1 MTNQKTDPKDVVPL
15 AEKVAFGAGNL
26 TNQLL
31 PAALGVFMFFLVV
44 GFGMSP
50 YKAGIL
56 AAIPRFMDAI
66 LDPIMGYISDNTRS
80 KWGRRRPY
88 IFAGAI
94 IVGISFIVMWQLK
107 IPEHGNNHESYNFIY
122 FLLMSVIFY
131 IGYTIFAAPLIGLG
145 YEMTPDYN
153 ERTRLMAISQIMG
166 QIAWMIAP
174 WFWFLI
180 SRPELFSNAPSGVRA
195 LSFWVGGICL
205 IMGILPALVCKE
217 VDLSNLNEKSTLSF
231 SGLLVNIKHFFSDIK
246 KTISNK
252 PFLRL
257 CGATFLVFN
266 GFQIVAQFAFFIV
279 IFYLFK
285 GNQPA
290 AGQWP
295 AWFGT
300 ISALITAFMVIPII
314 TYMSTKIGK
323 RNAFIVS
330 TLISIVGYVL
340 KWWGFH
346 PGNPWLMFMPLP
358 LMSFGIGGLFTLM
371 MSMTADVCDYDELL
385 NGMPRKEAL
394 FGAVYWWM
402 VKLGTSLALFLSG
415 FILSSIGFNQN
426 VQLQAPDTITYLR
439 LADIIIPAISGVLAI
454 IVMWNYDISEKRA
467 REIRTELI
475 ARRSEV
481 MNNSTN

>member
-1 MTNQKTDPKDVVPL
+1 MSQHKTNPKDIVPL
-15 AEKVAFGAGNL
+15 GEKIAFGAGNL

-56 AAIPRFMDAI
+56 AAVPRFMDAI
-66 LDPIMGYISDNTRS
+66 LDPIMGYISDHTRS

-88 IFAGAI
+88 IFGGAI
-94 IVGISFIVMWQLK
+94 VVGISFILMWQLK
-107 IPEHGNNHESYNFIY
+107 LPIAGNNFEAYNFIY

-131 IGYTIFAAPLIGLG
+131 LGYTVFAAPLIGLG

-153 ERTRLMAISQIMG
+153 ERTRLMALSQIMG

-180 SRPELFSNAPSGVRA
+180 SRPELYANPPIGVRSLSVWVGIICLVMGIMPA
-195 LSFWVGGICL
+195 LFCKETDQTHLEGESRLSF
-205 IMGILPALVCKE
+205 K
-217 VDLSNLNEKSTLSF
+217 D
-231 SGLLVNIKHFFSDIK
+231 LLVNIKHFFGDIK
-246 KTISNK
+246 KTLTNK

-279 IFYLFK
+279 IYYLFN

-300 ISALITAFMVIPII
+300 VSALVTAFLVIPVI

-330 TLISIVGYVL
+330 TFISIVGYTL

-371 MSMTADVCDYDELL
+371 MSMTADVCDYDELK
-385 NGMPRKEAL
+385 NGLPRKEAL

-402 VKLGTSLALFLSG
+402 VKLGTSLALFFSG
-415 FILSSIGFNQN
+415 VILSAVGFDQN
-426 VQLQAPDTITYLR
+426 VQAQTVHTITYLR
-439 LADIIIPAISGVLAI
+439 LADIIIPSLAGI
-454 IVMWNYDISEKRA
+454 LAVMIMWNYNISEKRA
-467 REIRTELI
+467 KEIRAELV
-475 ARRSEV
+475 ARRGEL
-481 MNNSTN
+481 

>member
-1 MTNQKTDPKDVVPL
+1 MTDQKTNPKDIVPIG
-15 AEKVAFGAGNL
+15 EKIAFGAGNL

-56 AAIPRFMDAI
+56 AAIPRFMDAV
-66 LDPIMGYISDNTRS
+66 LDPIMGYISDHTRS

-88 IFAGAI
+88 IFFGAI
-94 IVGISFIVMWQLK
+94 IVGISFILMWQLR
-107 IPEHGNNHESYNFIY
+107 IPEQGNNHESYNFIF

-153 ERTRLMAISQIMG
+153 ERTRLMALSQIMG

-174 WFWFLI
+174 WFWYLI
-180 SRPELFSNAPSGVRA
+180 SRPELFPNAPSGVRGLSIWVGA
-195 LSFWVGGICL
+195 ICLVMGIMPALFCKEKDQTHLQGESRLSFTDL
-205 IMGILPALVCKE
+205 
-217 VDLSNLNEKSTLSF
+217 LSNL
-231 SGLLVNIKHFFSDIK
+231 KHFFGDIK
-246 KTISNK
+246 KTMTNK

-285 GNQPA
+285 GDQPA

-300 ISALITAFMVIPII
+300 VSALITAFLVIPVI

-323 RNAFIVS
+323 KNAFIVS
-330 TLISIVGYVL
+330 TFISIIGYTL

-371 MSMTADVCDYDELL
+371 MSMTADVCDYDELK

-402 VKLGTSLALFLSG
+402 VKLGTSLALFFSG
-415 FILSSIGFNQN
+415 VILSAVGFNQD
-426 VQLQAPDTITYLR
+426 VQVQSSDTITYLR
-439 LADIIIPAISGVLAI
+439 LADIIIPSLAGI
-454 IVMWNYDISEKRA
+454 LAVWVMWNYNISEKRA
-467 REIRTELI
+467 KEIRTELV
-475 ARRSEV
+475 RRRGEL
-481 MNNSTN
+481 

>member
-1 MTNQKTDPKDVVPL
+1 MEHKKTPIEDIVPL
-15 AEKVAFGAGNL
+15 GQKIAFGAGNL

-80 KWGRRRPY
+80 KWGRRKPY
-88 IFAGAI
+88 IFGGGI
-94 IVGISFIVMWQLK
+94 VVGIAFILMWQLRL
-107 IPEHGNNHESYNFIY
+107 PEAGNNHESYNFLY
-122 FLLMSVIFY
+122 FLLMSIIFY
-131 IGYTIFAAPLIGLG
+131 LGYTVFAAPLIGLG

-153 ERTRLMAISQIMG
+153 ERTRLMAISQFMG

-180 SRPELFSNAPSGVRA
+180 SRPELFPSAPHGVRS
-195 LSFWVGGICL
+195 LSIWVGILCL
-205 IMGILPALVCKE
+205 IMGVMPALFCKE
-217 VDLSNLNEKSTLSF
+217 IDQANLQGQTQLSF
-231 SGLLVNIKHFFSDIK
+231 KGIIANIKSFLRDIK
-246 KTISNK
+246 NTITNK

-300 ISALITAFMVIPII
+300 VSAMMTAFLVIPII
-314 TYMSTKIGK
+314 THMSTKIGK
-323 RNAFIVS
+323 KNAFIIS

-346 PGNPWLMFMPLP
+346 PGLPWMMFLPLP

-415 FILSSIGFNQN
+415 VILSAIGFNQN
-426 VQLQAPDTITYLR
+426 VEVQNPHTITYLR
-439 LADIIIPAISGVLAI
+439 LADIIIPSLAGIFAI
-454 IVMWNYDISEKRA
+454 IIMWNYDITEKKA
-467 REIRTELI
+467 REIREELV
-475 ARRSEV
+475 RRRGKF
-481 MNNSTN
+481 

>member
-1 MTNQKTDPKDVVPL
+1 MANHKTNPKDIVPL
-15 AEKVAFGAGNL
+15 GQKIAFGAGNL

-56 AAIPRFMDAI
+56 AAIPRFIDAI

-80 KWGRRRPY
+80 KWGRRKPY
-88 IFAGAI
+88 IFGGAI
-94 IVGISFIVMWQLK
+94 VTGIAFILMWQLK
-107 IPEHGNNHESYNFIY
+107 IPEAGNNHETYNFLY
-122 FLLMSVIFY
+122 FLVMSVLFY
-131 IGYTIFAAPLIGLG
+131 LGYTVFAAPLIGLG

-153 ERTRLMAISQIMG
+153 ERTRLMAMSQIMG

-180 SRPELFSNAPSGVRA
+180 SRPELFPNAPTGVRH
-195 LSFWVGGICL
+195 LSVWVGITCL
-205 IMGILPALVCKE
+205 VMGIMPALFCKE
-217 VDLSNLNEKSTLSF
+217 VDQSNLHGQTKLSF
-231 SGLLVNIKHFFSDIK
+231 TGLLTNIRSFFKDIA
-246 KTISNK
+246 KTITNK

-266 GFQIVAQFAFFIV
+266 GFQIVAQFSFFII
-279 IFYLFK
+279 IFYLYN
-285 GNQPA
+285 GDQPA

-300 ISALITAFMVIPII
+300 VSALTTAILVIPII
-314 TYMSTKIGK
+314 TYMASKMGK

-330 TLISIVGYVL
+330 TLISVFGYAL
-340 KWWGFH
+340 KWWGFS
-346 PGNPWLMFMPLP
+346 PGNPWLMFLPIP

-371 MSMTADVCDYDELL
+371 MSMTADVCDYDELK

-402 VKLGTSLALFLSG
+402 VKLGQSLALYLSG
-415 FILSSIGFNQN
+415 LILSMIGFNQN
-426 VQLQAPDTITYLR
+426 IKAQSASTITSLR
-439 LADIIIPAISGVLAI
+439 LADIIVPSLTGLLAI
-454 IVMWNYDISEKRA
+454 LVMWGYNISEKRA
-467 REIRTELI
+467 KEIREELVK
-475 ARRSEV
+475 RRGEL
-481 MNNSTN
+481 

>member
-1 MTNQKTDPKDVVPL
+1 MAEQKTNPRDIVPIG
-15 AEKVAFGAGNL
+15 EKIAFGAGNL

-56 AAIPRFMDAI
+56 AAVPRFMDAI
-66 LDPIMGYISDNTRS
+66 LDPIMGYISDHTRS

-88 IFAGAI
+88 IFGGAI
-94 IVGISFIVMWQLK
+94 ILGISFILMWQLK
-107 IPEHGNNHESYNFIY
+107 IPDAGNNHESYNFIY

-131 IGYTIFAAPLIGLG
+131 LGYTIFAAPLIGLG

-153 ERTRLMAISQIMG
+153 ERTRLMALSQIMG
-166 QIAWMIAP
+166 QIAWMVAP
-174 WFWFLI
+174 WFWYLI
-180 SRPELFSNAPSGVRA
+180 SRPELFPNAPSGVRG

-205 IMGILPALVCKE
+205 IMGIMPAIFCKE
-217 VDLSNLNEKSTLSF
+217 KDQAHLQGESRLSF
-231 SGLLVNIKHFFSDIK
+231 KDLISNIKHFFGDIK

-279 IFYLFK
+279 IFYLFN
-285 GNQPA
+285 GDQPA

-300 ISALITAFMVIPII
+300 VSALITAFLVIPVI

-323 RNAFIVS
+323 KNAFIVS
-330 TLISIVGYVL
+330 TFISIVGYAL
-340 KWWGFH
+340 KWWGFD

-371 MSMTADVCDYDELL
+371 MSMTADVCDYDELK

-402 VKLGTSLALFLSG
+402 VKLGTSLALFTSG
-415 FILSSIGFNQN
+415 VILSAIGFNQD
-426 VQLQAPDTITYLR
+426 VQVQEGKTITYLR
-439 LADIIIPAISGVLAI
+439 LADIIIPSVAGLLAVL
-454 IVMWNYDISEKRA
+454 VMWNYNISEKRA
-467 REIRTELI
+467 REIRAELV
-475 ARRSEV
+475 RRRGEL
-481 MNNSTN
+481 

>member
-1 MTNQKTDPKDVVPL
+1 MADHKTNPKDIVPIV
-15 AEKVAFGAGNL
+15 EKIAFGAGNL

-66 LDPIMGYISDNTRS
+66 LDPIMGYISDHTRS

-88 IFAGAI
+88 IFGGAI
-94 IVGISFIVMWQLK
+94 VVGISFILMWQLK
-107 IPEHGNNHESYNFIY
+107 IPVDGNNYETYNFIY

-131 IGYTIFAAPLIGLG
+131 LGYTVFAAPLIGLG

-153 ERTRLMAISQIMG
+153 ERTRLMALSQIMG

-174 WFWFLI
+174 WFWYLI
-180 SRPELFSNAPSGVRA
+180 SRPELFPSAPYGVRN

-205 IMGILPALVCKE
+205 LMGIMPALFCKE
-217 VDLSNLNEKSTLSF
+217 KDQTHLEGESRLSF
-231 SGLLVNIKHFFSDIK
+231 KDLVSNMKHFFGDIK
-246 KTISNK
+246 KTLTNK

-266 GFQIVAQFAFFIV
+266 GFQIVAQFSFFIV
-279 IFYLFK
+279 IYYLFN

-300 ISALITAFMVIPII
+300 VSALITAFLVIPVI
-314 TYMSTKIGK
+314 TFMSSKIGK
-323 RNAFIVS
+323 KNAFIVS
-330 TLISIVGYVL
+330 TFISIIGYAL

-371 MSMTADVCDYDELL
+371 MSMTADVCDYDELKHGL
-385 NGMPRKEAL
+385 PRKEAL

-402 VKLGTSLALFLSG
+402 VKLGTSLALFFSG
-415 FILSSIGFNQN
+415 VILSVVGFNQD
-426 VQLQAPDTITYLR
+426 VQVQSHHAITYLR
-439 LADIIIPAISGVLAI
+439 LADITIPSLAGILAVL
-454 IVMWNYDISEKRA
+454 VMWNYNISEKRA
-467 REIRTELI
+467 KEIRAELV
-475 ARRSEV
+475 ARRGEL
-481 MNNSTN
+481 

>member
-1 MTNQKTDPKDVVPL
+1 MLQRKTNAKDVVPIGQKL
-15 AEKVAFGAGNL
+15 AFGAGNL

-56 AAIPRFMDAI
+56 AAIPRFIDAI
-66 LDPIMGYISDNTRS
+66 LDPIMGFISDNTRS
-80 KWGRRRPY
+80 RWGRRKPY
-88 IFAGAI
+88 IFGGAI
-94 IVGISFIVMWQLK
+94 VTGIAFILMWQLK
-107 IPEHGNNHESYNFIY
+107 MPEPGNNHEAYNFIY
-122 FLLMSVIFY
+122 FLVMSVIFY
-131 IGYTIFAAPLIGLG
+131 LGYTVFAAPLIGLG

-153 ERTRLMAISQIMG
+153 ERTRLMAMSQIMG

-180 SRPELFSNAPSGVRA
+180 SRPELFPNAPSGVRH
-195 LSFWVGGICL
+195 LSVWVGILCVV
-205 IMGILPALVCKE
+205 MGILPAIFCKE
-217 VDLSNLNEKSTLSF
+217 IDQSNLQGQTRLSF
-231 SGLLVNIKHFFSDIK
+231 GSIFSNLKHFLRDIK
-246 KTISNK
+246 KTVTNK

-257 CGATFLVFN
+257 CGATFFVFN
-266 GFQIVAQFAFFIV
+266 GFQIVAQFAFFII
-279 IFYLFK
+279 IFYLYN
-285 GNQPA
+285 GDQQA

-300 ISALITAFMVIPII
+300 ASAVATAFMVIPII
-314 TYMSTKIGK
+314 TWMSGKIGK

-330 TLISIVGYVL
+330 TFISIIGYAL

-346 PGNPWLMFMPLP
+346 PGNPWLMLVPIP

-371 MSMTADVCDYDELL
+371 MSMTADVCDYDELK

-415 FILSSIGFNQN
+415 VILSSVGFDQN
-426 VQLQAPDTITYLR
+426 AKLQTPGAINALR
-439 LADIIIPAISGVLAI
+439 LADIIVPSAAGLLAVL
-454 IVMWNYDISEKRA
+454 VMWGYDISEKRA
-467 REIRTELI
+467 VEIREELV
-475 ARRSEV
+475 RRRGEL
-481 MNNSTN
+481 

>member
-1 MTNQKTDPKDVVPL
+1 MAHQKTNPKDVVPMVQ
-15 AEKVAFGAGNL
+15 KIAFGAGNL

-80 KWGRRRPY
+80 KWGRRKPY
-88 IFAGAI
+88 IFGGAI
-94 IVGISFIVMWQLK
+94 IVGITFILMWQLK
-107 IPEHGNNHESYNFIY
+107 IPVAGNNFEAYNFTY
-122 FLLMSVIFY
+122 FLIMSVFFY
-131 IGYTIFAAPLIGLG
+131 LGYTVFAAPLIGLG

-153 ERTRLMAISQIMG
+153 ERTRLMAMSQIMG

-180 SRPELFSNAPSGVRA
+180 SRPELFPDAPTGVRS

-205 IMGILPALVCKE
+205 VMGIMPALFCKE
-217 VDLSNLNEKSTLSF
+217 IDQTNLEGQTKLSF
-231 SGLLVNIKHFFSDIK
+231 KGIIGNMKHFFGDFK
-246 KTISNK
+246 KTLSNK

-266 GFQIVAQFAFFIV
+266 GFQIVAQFSFFI
-279 IFYLFK
+279 IIYYLYN
-285 GNQPA
+285 GNQAA

-300 ISALITAFMVIPII
+300 VSALITAFLVIPVI

-330 TLISIVGYVL
+330 TIISVIGYSL

-371 MSMTADVCDYDELL
+371 MSMTADVCDYDELK
-385 NGMPRKEAL
+385 NGAPRKEAL

-415 FILSSIGFNQN
+415 VILSAVGFDQN
-426 VQLQAPDTITYLR
+426 VQVQTVRSITYLR
-439 LADIIIPAISGVLAI
+439 LADIIIPSAVGILAI
-454 IVMWNYDISEKRA
+454 LVMWNYNISEKRA
-467 REIRTELI
+467 NEMREELV
-475 ARRSEV
+475 RRRGEL
-481 MNNSTN
+481 

>member
-1 MTNQKTDPKDVVPL
+1 MTDHKINPKDIVPL
-15 AEKVAFGAGNL
+15 GEKIAFGAGNL

-80 KWGRRRPY
+80 RWGRRRPY
-88 IFAGAI
+88 IFGGAI
-94 IVGISFIVMWQLK
+94 IVGISFILMWQLK
-107 IPEHGNNHESYNFIY
+107 IPDAGNNYEAYNFLY
-122 FLLMSVIFY
+122 FLAMSVIFY
-131 IGYTIFAAPLIGLG
+131 LGYTVFAAPLIGLG

-153 ERTRLMAISQIMG
+153 ERTRLMALSQIMG

-174 WFWFLI
+174 WFWYLI
-180 SRPELFSNAPSGVRA
+180 SRPELFPNAPTGVRS

-205 IMGILPALVCKE
+205 IMGIMPALFCKE
-217 VDLSNLNEKSTLSF
+217 IDQTHLHGQSKLSF
-231 SGLLVNIKHFFSDIK
+231 KDLFSNVKHFFADIK
-246 KTISNK
+246 KTITNK

-266 GFQIVAQFAFFIV
+266 GFQIVAQFSFFIV
-279 IFYLFK
+279 IYYLFN

-300 ISALITAFMVIPII
+300 VSALITAFLVIPVI
-314 TYMSTKIGK
+314 TFMSSKIGK

-330 TLISIVGYVL
+330 TVISIVGYTL
-340 KWWGFH
+340 KWWGFN
-346 PGNPWLMFMPLP
+346 PGNPWLMFLPLP

-371 MSMTADVCDYDELL
+371 MSMTADVCDYDELK

-415 FILSSIGFNQN
+415 VILSSIGFNQD
-426 VQLQAPDTITYLR
+426 VQVQSHNTITYLR
-439 LADIIIPAISGVLAI
+439 LADIIIPSLAGI
-454 IVMWNYDISEKRA
+454 LAVIVMWNYNISEKRA
-467 REIRTELI
+467 KEIRAELV
-475 ARRSEV
+475 ARRGELG
-481 MNNSTN
+481 

>member
-1 MTNQKTDPKDVVPL
+1 MEHFKTNPGDVVPIGQ
-15 AEKVAFGAGNL
+15 KMAFGAGNL
-26 TNQLL
+26 ANQLL

-88 IFAGAI
+88 IFGGAI
-94 IVGISFIVMWQLK
+94 IVGISFMLMWQLK
-107 IPEHGNNHESYNFIY
+107 LPEQGNNHETYNFIY

-131 IGYTIFAAPLIGLG
+131 LGYTIFAAPLIGLG
-145 YEMTPDYN
+145 YEMTPDYH

-180 SRPELFSNAPSGVRA
+180 SRPELFPNAPSGVRS
-195 LSFWVGGICL
+195 LSFLVGGICL
-205 IMGILPALVCKE
+205 VMGIMPALFCKE
-217 VDLSNLNEKSTLSF
+217 IDQTHLKGQSKLSLKDLVSNL
-231 SGLLVNIKHFFSDIK
+231 KHFFSDIK
-246 KTISNK
+246 KTINNK

-285 GNQPA
+285 GDQPA

-300 ISALITAFMVIPII
+300 VSALITAFLVIPVI
-314 TYMSTKIGK
+314 TFMSSKIGK
-323 RNAFIVS
+323 RKAFIIS
-330 TLISIVGYVL
+330 TLISIVGYTL

-371 MSMTADVCDYDELL
+371 MSMTADVCDYDELK

-415 FILSSIGFNQN
+415 VILSAVGFNQN
-426 VQLQAPDTITYLR
+426 VQEQSSNTITYLR
-439 LADIIIPAISGVLAI
+439 LADIIIPSVAGILAI
-454 IVMWNYDISEKRA
+454 LIMWKYDITEAKA
-467 REIRTELI
+467 HEIRKTLVERRGEL
-475 ARRSEV
+475 
-481 MNNSTN
+481 

>member
-1 MTNQKTDPKDVVPL
+1 MTNQTIPAKHKVPL
-15 AEKVAFGAGNL
+15 GEKMAFGAGNL

-66 LDPIMGYISDNTRS
+66 LDPIMGFISDNTRS

-88 IFAGAI
+88 IFGGAI
-94 IVGISFIVMWQLK
+94 VTGISFILMWQLK
-107 IPEHGNNHESYNFIY
+107 IPVEGNSYETYNFIY
-122 FLLMSVIFY
+122 FLLMSVVFY
-131 IGYTIFAAPLIGLG
+131 LGYTIFAAPLIGLG

-153 ERTRLMAISQIMG
+153 ERTRLMALSQIMG

-180 SRPELFSNAPSGVRA
+180 SRPELFPSAPAGVRS
-195 LSFWVGGICL
+195 LSIWVGGICL
-205 IMGILPALVCKE
+205 VMGVLPAFFCKE
-217 VDLSNLNEKSTLSF
+217 IDQTNLHGQTNLSMKELMN
-231 SGLLVNIKHFFSDIK
+231 NIKQFWTDIR
-246 KTISNK
+246 KTIANK

-266 GFQIVAQFAFFIV
+266 GFQIVAQFAFFI
-279 IFYLFK
+279 IIYYLFN
-285 GNQPA
+285 GDQQA

-300 ISALITAFMVIPII
+300 VSALVTAVLVIPVI
-314 TYMSTKIGK
+314 TFMSSKIGK

-330 TLISIVGYVL
+330 TLISIIGYAL
-340 KWWGFH
+340 KWWGFE
-346 PGNPWLMFMPLP
+346 PGNPWWMFMPIP

-371 MSMTADVCDYDELL
+371 MSMTADVCDYDELI

-402 VKLGTSLALFLSG
+402 VKLGTSVALFLSG
-415 FILSSIGFNQN
+415 VILSAVGFNQD
-426 VQLQAPDTITYLR
+426 QQTQSDSTIFYLR
-439 LADIIIPAISGVLAI
+439 LADIIIPAAAGVLAI
-454 IVMWNYDISEKRA
+454 LVMWGYNIGEKRA
-467 REIRTELI
+467 GEIREELVK
-475 ARRSEV
+475 RRGEL
-481 MNNSTN
+481 

>member
-1 MTNQKTDPKDVVPL
+1 MIHKTNPKDVVPIG
-15 AEKVAFGAGNL
+15 EKIAFGAGNL

-66 LDPIMGYISDNTRS
+66 LDPIMGYISDHTRS

-88 IFAGAI
+88 IFGGAI
-94 IVGISFIVMWQLK
+94 VVGISFILMWQLK
-107 IPEHGNNHESYNFIY
+107 IPIEGNNFENYNFIY
-122 FLLMSVIFY
+122 FLLMSIIFY
-131 IGYTIFAAPLIGLG
+131 LGYTVFAAPLIGLG

-153 ERTRLMAISQIMG
+153 ERTRLMALSQIMG

-174 WFWFLI
+174 WFWYLI
-180 SRPELFSNAPSGVRA
+180 SRPELFPSAPYGVRN

-205 IMGILPALVCKE
+205 VMGIMPALFCKE
-217 VDLSNLNEKSTLSF
+217 EDQTHLQGESRLSF
-231 SGLLVNIKHFFSDIK
+231 KDLVSNMKHFFSDIS
-246 KTISNK
+246 KTVSNK

-279 IFYLFK
+279 IFYLFN

-300 ISALITAFMVIPII
+300 VSALITAFLVIPVI
-314 TYMSTKIGK
+314 TFMSTKIGK
-323 RNAFIVS
+323 KNAFIVS
-330 TLISIVGYVL
+330 TFISIVGYAL

-371 MSMTADVCDYDELL
+371 MSMTADVCDYDELK
-385 NGMPRKEAL
+385 NGLPRKEAL

-402 VKLGTSLALFLSG
+402 VKLGTSLALFFSG
-415 FILSSIGFNQN
+415 VILSAIGFNQDI
-426 VQLQAPDTITYLR
+426 QAQDPHTITYLR
-439 LADIIIPAISGVLAI
+439 LADIIIPSIAGILAVL
-454 IVMWNYDISEKRA
+454 VMWNYNITEKRA
-467 REIRTELI
+467 KEIREELV
-475 ARRSEV
+475 ARRGEI
-481 MNNSTN
+481 

>member
-1 MTNQKTDPKDVVPL
+1 MSQSKTNPKDIVPL
-15 AEKVAFGAGNL
+15 GQQIAFGAGNL

-56 AAIPRFMDAI
+56 AAIPRFIDAI

-80 KWGRRRPY
+80 KWGRRKPY
-88 IFAGAI
+88 IFGGAI
-94 IVGISFIVMWQLK
+94 VTGLAFILMWQLK
-107 IPEHGNNHESYNFIY
+107 IPEAGESHETYNFVY
-122 FLLMSVIFY
+122 FLVMSVVFY
-131 IGYTIFAAPLIGLG
+131 LGYTVFAAPLIGLG

-153 ERTRLMAISQIMG
+153 ERTRLMAMSQIMG

-180 SRPELFSNAPSGVRA
+180 SRPELFPNSPTGVRQLSIWVGLLCLVMGIMPA
-195 LSFWVGGICL
+195 LFCKEIDQSNLHGQTPLSFRGL
-205 IMGILPALVCKE
+205 
-217 VDLSNLNEKSTLSF
+217 LSNIKSF
-231 SGLLVNIKHFFSDIK
+231 INDIS
-246 KTISNK
+246 KTITNK

-266 GFQIVAQFAFFIV
+266 GFQIVAQFAFFII
-279 IFYLFK
+279 IFYMYN
-285 GNQPA
+285 GNQQA

-300 ISALITAFMVIPII
+300 VSALATAVLVIPVI
-314 TYMSTKIGK
+314 TYMSSKMGK

-330 TLISIVGYVL
+330 TLISIVGYTL
-340 KWWGFH
+340 KWWGFS
-346 PGNPWLMFMPLP
+346 PGNPWLMFLPIP

-371 MSMTADVCDYDELL
+371 MSMTADVCDYDELK

-415 FILSSIGFNQN
+415 VILSSVGFDQN
-426 VQLQAPDTITYLR
+426 AQKQAVSTVTSLR
-439 LADIIIPAISGVLAI
+439 LADIIVPSVVGILAI
-454 IVMWNYDISEKRA
+454 AVMWGYDISEQRA
-467 REIRTELI
+467 KEIRDELV
-475 ARRSEV
+475 RRRGEL
-481 MNNSTN
+481 

>member
-1 MTNQKTDPKDVVPL
+1 MTKSKTDPKDIVPIGQ
-15 AEKVAFGAGNL
+15 KIAFGAGNL

-56 AAIPRFMDAI
+56 AAIPRFIDAI

-80 KWGRRRPY
+80 KWGRRKPY
-88 IFAGAI
+88 IFGGAI
-94 IVGISFIVMWQLK
+94 ITGLSFILMWQLK
-107 IPEHGNNHESYNFIY
+107 IPVEGNNNETYNFIY
-122 FLLMSVIFY
+122 FLIMSVLFY
-131 IGYTIFAAPLIGLG
+131 LGYTVFAAPLIGLG

-153 ERTRLMAISQIMG
+153 ERTRLMAMSQIMG

-180 SRPELFSNAPSGVRA
+180 SRPEIFPNAPTGVRQ
-195 LSFWVGGICL
+195 LSVWVGVLCL
-205 IMGILPALVCKE
+205 IMGIMPAIFCKE
-217 VDLSNLNEKSTLSF
+217 VDQANLQGQTKLSLKD
-231 SGLLVNIKHFFSDIK
+231 LVANMKHFFGDIK
-246 KTISNK
+246 KTVTNK

-266 GFQIVAQFAFFIV
+266 GFQIVAQFAFFII
-279 IFYLFK
+279 IFYMYN
-285 GNQPA
+285 GDQAA

-300 ISALITAFMVIPII
+300 VSAMVTATLVIPII

-330 TLISIVGYVL
+330 TLISIVGYSL
-340 KWWGFH
+340 KWFGFS
-346 PGNPWLMFMPLP
+346 PGNPWLMFMPIP

-371 MSMTADVCDYDELL
+371 MSMTADVCDYDELK

-402 VKLGTSLALFLSG
+402 VKLGTSLALFISG
-415 FILSSIGFNQN
+415 VVLSSVGFDQN
-426 VQLQAPDTITYLR
+426 AKQQSESAITALR
-439 LADIIIPAISGVLAI
+439 MADVIVPSVAGVLAI
-454 IVMWNYDISEKRA
+454 IVMWGYNISEKRA
-467 REIRTELI
+467 IEIREELI
-475 ARRSEV
+475 IRRGKL
-481 MNNSTN
+481 